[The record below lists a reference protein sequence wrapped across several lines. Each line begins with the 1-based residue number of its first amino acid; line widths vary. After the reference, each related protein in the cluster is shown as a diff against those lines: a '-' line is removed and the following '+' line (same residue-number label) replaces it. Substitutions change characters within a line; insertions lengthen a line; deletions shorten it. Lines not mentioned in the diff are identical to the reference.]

1 MGSYQSYKGNPE
13 NKLFYIVDQLVGGI
27 NTDFSDD
34 TSPDNEFKSIVNFTM
49 DKRGSL
55 YKRMGFGK
63 LNAISQIFNMYDK
76 LPETKGKT
84 PEEPNPEYTND
95 NIVYMK
101 MLKNDNNCIRNLSA
115 FSGEKAYREYQRLYG
130 AQNNSFELLIIT
142 TSLLTNKSTA
152 WLFKCNLPPLAY
164 SEDLLGNEEVVDTI
178 VAESEV
184 YELPVVFEWDRNL
197 SNIDTIEF
205 FDKIYFTSNDKGL
218 VCFDRTTEKFTYNGE
233 NIPGQTNNAYK
244 PSPMEIRKIG
254 FNVLGDNPLY
264 WIDYQ
269 GLSTDSIQG
278 IYLTLD
284 NNLPLT
290 VIPNGTKFRINIL
303 YTGNDTGFSFT
314 FKEGETEIS
323 ATTEVNDNLS
333 SEGLKVYDVM
343 FKIAPTSEVEIKI
356 TKTGSTIDDYYDYY
370 EVGVVDPETKPV
382 EPLNIGD
389 YGMCEMYNRAVYY
402 KGDTI
407 WFSELNNFNYIP
419 NYNYVS
425 LPIEP
430 TDEIT
435 KIVFFK
441 NVYIIFTKQRI
452 YKMINAFGASDFQLM
467 PVNLAV
473 GCHAPN
479 TVIPVENELYFASP
493 RGLYSLRSSE
503 YREGIENLRELD
515 TKVKQLT
522 SDVTMYLGERT
533 DPAVRYNGISEA
545 AYAIRYKD
553 KYMLFFNTAYQKGDI
568 AALQNL
574 DALVYHYDLKAF
586 TEIKFPIKPTFL
598 FMLDGA
604 IETYCSVPEDEEF
617 TESVSVFS
625 YDFQNGITEN
635 DKIIDTTG
643 NGYDADVVGG
653 VVSSPGKSI
662 KLNGDSSFIQTGNIP
677 ATYSIVNGFT
687 IDMVCE
693 IDRLSPDGTILFNLK
708 QAVSS
713 SDVVAQTFSINTN
726 TAQGYR
732 GELICN
738 TYPNNVKR
746 NNVIKWTFRWHR
758 NDTNVN
764 AKQDGKF
771 SLVDAKTGTILIPET
786 NFSYDMGDALYQ
798 DVLSGSF
805 TVQHDDNG
813 DYSSSWKINASSKY
827 PTYSTEY
834 EKGSATTFDKTL
846 YPSWSENQHGI
857 RLIGTATPKDGGC
870 DIVIKN
876 AYILKKGASIALSS
890 ARNMYVWVDGTK
902 YTRSISNVSGSG
914 PIEFYGSDV
923 KHSVNY
929 KSGAPEITIDAQF
942 NVKATI
948 AGTYRANID
957 IDAFKFKLPSIKE
970 VTIITWND
978 FTLSGTLDVVLNKI
992 LPPSTRDMKVFLTDS
1007 EYEVGVYFESENGS
1021 FDEIIVSSDISV
1033 LGEHIWDIVLEK
1045 VSDVEYKLSVII
1057 DYMTFGEVYIP
1068 ANYIVDGNRDKS
1080 VIAQYLF
1087 GTVSSFTMTLDDDTT
1102 VVDYDFSEGRG
1113 TVVNDKSGNNI
1124 DAIIN
1129 GDFEW
1134 IVEEGLFFDGKTAYL
1149 KIPTIPGDV
1158 KFSNGFTIEFDARFD
1173 NPDIGCKIIDLAT
1186 GYDTGFSD
1194 ELKCS
1199 INAGKKE
1206 GMADV
1211 QFKTTSASLKSYKIS
1226 TNKPDITERHKYKA
1240 SFINTGKNYEARLYV
1255 DDKLEFINTFN
1266 YGGISNIERKSN
1278 FIGKSNNPDESLFEG
1293 VLYSLS
1299 VSINASSNPIPV
1311 YVGAMYEY
1319 DTTFD
1324 DFGRPMEI
1332 ELETKGMNLQYPMH
1346 SKKLKHIYV
1355 KGLGGYN
1362 FDEFFFELYA
1372 DGHLVNDPKEYSC
1385 YVDETTNQIVYDY
1398 DIIKELNF
1406 TEKISLLGNMRL
1418 NKTKLGESTYETR
1431 KLVIPTRGKNFTIKI
1446 YGESSDY
1453 LSIESFGFTFK
1464 LGKVRE
1470 E

>member
-1 MGSYQSYKGNPE
+1 MGSYQTYKGNPE
-13 NKLFYIVDQLVGGI
+13 SKLFYIVDQLIGGI

-63 LNAISQIFNMYDK
+63 LNAVSQIFNMFEK

-101 MLKNDNNCIRNLSA
+101 MLKNDNNCFRNLSA
-115 FSGEKAYREYQRLYG
+115 FSGEKAYREYQKLYG
-130 AQNNSFELLIIT
+130 SQNNSFELLIIT

-152 WLFKCNLPPLAY
+152 WLFKCSLPSLAY
-164 SEDLLGNEEVVDTI
+164 SEDIMGNEEVIDTI
-178 VAESEV
+178 VTESEV
-184 YELPVVFEWDRNL
+184 YELPVVFKWDRNL

-218 VCFDRTTEKFTYNGE
+218 VCFDRTTEKFSYTGV
-233 NIPGQTNNAYK
+233 NIKDVVNNAYK
-244 PSPMEIRKIG
+244 PSPMEVRKTG

-269 GLSTDSIQG
+269 GLTTDSIQG

-290 VIPNGTKFRINIL
+290 VIPNGSKFRLNIL
-303 YTGNDTGFSFT
+303 YTGKDEGFSFV
-314 FKEGETEIS
+314 FKEGEKELS
-323 ATTEVNDNLS
+323 ATVEAKDSLS
-333 SEGLKVYDVM
+333 TEGLKVYDVT
-343 FKIAPTSEVEIKI
+343 FAIAPTSEVEIKI
-356 TKTGSTIDDYYDYY
+356 TKTGATIDDYYDYY
-370 EVGVVDPETKPV
+370 SVGVVDPETKPV
-382 EPLNIGD
+382 VPLNIGE
-389 YGMCEMYNRAVYY
+389 YGMCELYNRAVYY

-407 WFSELNNFNYIP
+407 WFSEINNFNYVP

-435 KIVFFK
+435 KVVFFK
-441 NVYIIFTKQRI
+441 NVYIVFTKQRV
-452 YKMINAFGASDFQLM
+452 YKMLNSFGSSDFQVM
-467 PVNLAV
+467 PVNLTV

-493 RGLYSLRSSE
+493 RGLYSLRSSD

-522 SDVTMYLGERT
+522 ADVTMYLGEKT
-533 DPAVRYNGISEA
+533 DPAVRYNGISDA

-574 DALVYHYDLKAF
+574 DALVYHYDLKAY

-604 IETYCSVPEDEEF
+604 IETYCSVPEDEEY
-617 TESVSVFS
+617 TENVPVLS
-625 YDFQNGITEN
+625 YNFENGITEN
-635 DKIIDTTG
+635 NKIIDTTG

-653 VVSSPGKSI
+653 IVSSPGKSI
-662 KLNGDSSFIQTGNIP
+662 KLNGDSSYIQIGNIP
-677 ATYSIVNGFT
+677 ETYNIVNGFT
-687 IDMVCE
+687 IDMHCE
-693 IDRLSPDGTILFNLK
+693 IDRVSPDGTILFNLK

-713 SDVVAQTFSINTN
+713 SDVLAQTFSISTN
-726 TAQGYR
+726 NVEGYYA
-732 GELICN
+732 EMTFN
-738 TYPNNVKR
+738 TYPNNVKKT
-746 NNVIKWTFRWHR
+746 NTVKWSLKWYRSDLTK
-758 NDTNVN
+758 NG
-764 AKQDGKF
+764 KQDGRF
-771 SLVDAKTGTILIPET
+771 TLVDTKTGAVLIPET
-786 NFSYDMGDALYQ
+786 DFSYDMGSNYEQVVA
-798 DVLSGSF
+798 SGSF
-805 TVQHDDNG
+805 TVQHDSNG
-813 DYSSSWKINASSKY
+813 DYSSNWKLNAFSKY

-834 EKGSATTFDKTL
+834 EKGSKTTFDKTL
-846 YPSWSENQHGI
+846 FPSWSSYHGI

-876 AYILKKGASIALSS
+876 AYIIKSGASIKLSS

-914 PIEFYGSDV
+914 PVEFYGSDV
-923 KHSVNY
+923 KHSVSY

-948 AGTYRANID
+948 ADTYRANID
-957 IDAFKFKLPSIKE
+957 IDSFKFKLPSITE
-970 VTIITWND
+970 VTVTTWND
-978 FTLSGTLDVVLNKI
+978 FSVTGEKSITLNRI
-992 LPPSTRDMKVFLTDS
+992 LPPTTRDMKVFLTDS

-1021 FDEIIVSSDISV
+1021 FDKIITGDISI
-1033 LGEHIWDIVLEK
+1033 LGEHIWDVAIEK
-1045 VSDVEYKLSVII
+1045 TGNQYKLSILI
-1057 DYMTFGEVYIP
+1057 DYELFGETYVP
-1068 ANYIVDGNRDKS
+1068 SEYIVQGNRDKS

-1087 GTVSSFTMTLDDDTT
+1087 GTISSFTMTLDNDTT

-1113 TVVNDKSGNNI
+1113 TVINDKSGNNI
-1124 DAIIN
+1124 DAVIN

-1149 KIPTIPGDV
+1149 KIPTIPADV

-1206 GMADV
+1206 GMSDI

-1226 TNKPDITERHKYKA
+1226 TNRPDITERHKYKA
-1240 SFINTGKNYEARLYV
+1240 SFINTGKDYEARLYV
-1255 DDKLEFINTFN
+1255 DDELKFINTFN

-1278 FIGKSNNPDESLFEG
+1278 FIGKSNNPAENLFEG

-1332 ELETKGMNLQYPMH
+1332 ELETKGMNLQYPLH
-1346 SKKLKHIYV
+1346 SKKLKHIFV

-1362 FDEFFFELYA
+1362 FDEFFFEVYA
-1372 DGHLVNDPKEYSC
+1372 DGHLVNNPKVYNC
-1385 YVDETTNQIVYDY
+1385 YIDEITNQIVYEY
-1398 DIIKELNF
+1398 DEVKELNF
-1406 TEKISLLGNMRL
+1406 TEKVSLLGNIRL

-1431 KLVIPTRGKNFTIKI
+1431 KMIIPTRGKNFTIKI

-1453 LSIESFGFTFK
+1453 LSIESLGFTFK

>member
-1 MGSYQSYKGNPE
+1 MGTYQSYKGNPE
-13 NKLFYIVDQLVGGI
+13 NKLFYLVSQLVGGI

-63 LNAISQIFNMYDK
+63 LNAISQIFNMFEK
-76 LPETKGKT
+76 IPEVKGRT
-84 PEEPNPEYTND
+84 PEEPNPEYSND

-101 MLKNDNNCIRNLSA
+101 MLKNDNNCFRNLSA
-115 FSGEKAYREYQRLYG
+115 FSGEKAYREYQKLYG
-130 AQNNSFELLIIT
+130 SQRNEFELLMIT

-152 WLFKCNLPPLAY
+152 WLFKCKLPELIYIDIPQY
-164 SEDLLGNEEVVDTI
+164 GEEIQDTI
-178 VAESEV
+178 EVSSEI

-197 SNIDTIEF
+197 SNIETIEY
-205 FDKIYFTSNDKGL
+205 FDKIFFTNNDKGL
-218 VCFDRTTEKFTYNGE
+218 VCFDRTTEKFIYSGSG
-233 NIPGQTNNAYK
+233 IPDMENNAYK
-244 PSPMEIRKIG
+244 PSPMEVRNTG
-254 FNVLGDNPLY
+254 FNILGDNPLY
-264 WIDYQ
+264 WIDYP

-278 IYLTLD
+278 MYLTLAE
-284 NNLPLT
+284 NLPIS
-290 VIPNGTKFRINIL
+290 VIPSGTKFMVNIL
-303 YTGNDTGFSFT
+303 YTGSDTGFSFV
-314 FKEGETEIS
+314 FKEGETELT
-323 ATTEVNDNLS
+323 ATVEVNDNLS
-333 SEGLKVYDVM
+333 SNGLKVYDVT
-343 FKIAPTSEVEIKI
+343 FNTAPTSEVEIKI
-356 TKTGSTIDDYYDYY
+356 TKNNATIDEYYDYY
-370 EVGVVDPETKPV
+370 SVGSVDPEAKPV
-382 EPLNIGD
+382 AALNIGD
-389 YGMCEMYNRAVYY
+389 YGMCEVYKRAVYY
-402 KGDTI
+402 KGDTM
-407 WFSELNNFNYIP
+407 WFSEINNFSYVP

-441 NVYIIFTKQRI
+441 SVYIIFTKQRI
-452 YKMINAFGASDFQLM
+452 YKMIGAFGDDDNQLM
-467 PVNLAV
+467 PVNLSV

-545 AYAIRYKD
+545 AYAVRYKD

-598 FMLDGA
+598 FTLDGA
-604 IETYCSVPEDEEF
+604 IETYCSVPEDEEY
-617 TESVSVFS
+617 TDSVPVFA
-625 YDFQNGITEN
+625 YDFNSGITETK
-635 DKIIDTTG
+635 KIIDKTG
-643 NGYDADVVGG
+643 NGYDADVVGNVISG
-653 VVSSPGKSI
+653 PGKSI
-662 KLNGDSSFIQTGNIP
+662 IFDGEGSYIQVGNIP
-677 ATYSIVNGFT
+677 DTYKLTDGFNVKVSCF
-687 IDMVCE
+687 IN
-693 IDRLSPDGTILFNLK
+693 RLSHDGSILFNLK
-708 QAVSS
+708 QAISS
-713 SDVVAQTFSINTN
+713 SDVVAQTFTIKTDYN
-726 TAQGYR
+726 QGYA

-738 TYPNNVKR
+738 TYPNNVKKT
-746 NNVIKWTFRWHR
+746 NTIKWTFRWYR
-758 NDTNVN
+758 SNTSTNG
-764 AKQDGKF
+764 KQDGKF
-771 SLVDAKTGTILIPET
+771 KLLDKDGNVLIPET
-786 NFSYDMGDALYQ
+786 SFSFDMGDALYQ
-798 DVLSGSF
+798 DILTGSF
-805 TVQHDDNG
+805 VVQHNSSGNYADNWQLTATS
-813 DYSSSWKINASSKY
+813 YY

-834 EKGSATTFDKTL
+834 EKGSKTTFDKTL
-846 YPSWSENQHGI
+846 YPSWSKDQHGI

-876 AYILKKGASIALSS
+876 AYILKKGASIKLSS

-902 YTRSISNVSGSG
+902 YTRSISDIDGSG
-914 PIEFYGSDV
+914 PIEFYGSDI
-923 KHSVNY
+923 KHSKSY
-929 KSGAPEITIDAQF
+929 KSGAPKITIDAQF
-942 NVKATI
+942 NLKATI
-948 AGTYRANID
+948 AGTYRANMD
-957 IDAFKFKLPSIKE
+957 VDAFSFTLPSMKE
-970 VTIITWND
+970 VTVTTWHEFSVSKTSDIT
-978 FTLSGTLDVVLNKI
+978 LNKI
-992 LPPSTRDMKVFLTDS
+992 LDPTTRDIRVFINDS
-1007 EYEVGVYFESENGS
+1007 EYEVGVYFESETGS
-1021 FDEIIVSSDISV
+1021 FDEILVNENISV
-1033 LGEHIWDIVLEK
+1033 IGEHIWEINIVK
-1045 VSDVEYKLSVII
+1045 
-1057 DYMTFGEVYIP
+1057 TNN
-1068 ANYIVDGNRDKS
+1068 NYYSCTVLVDGE
-1080 VIAQYLF
+1080 IF
-1087 GTVSSFTMTLDDDTT
+1087 GTVSVPSQYITNGVRDKSIIAENIVGNVSSFTLSLTDGTK
-1102 VVDYDFSEGRG
+1102 VVDYDFKDGKGS
-1113 TVVNDKSGNNI
+1113 TLTDKSGNKI
-1124 DAIIN
+1124 DAVIN
-1129 GDFEW
+1129 GAYSWE
-1134 IVEEGLFFDGKTAYL
+1134 VEEGLFFDGKSGYL
-1149 KIPTIPGDV
+1149 KLPTMPADI
-1158 KFSNGFTIEFDARFD
+1158 KFSNGFSVEFEAQFS
-1173 NPDIGCKIIDLAT
+1173 NSVAACKILDLAT
-1186 GYDTGFSD
+1186 GYDTGTSD

-1199 INAGKKE
+1199 INAGKMS
-1206 GMADV
+1206 GANDIV
-1211 QFKTTSASLKSYKIS
+1211 FKTTSASLKSYKLTAS
-1226 TNKPDITERHKYKA
+1226 GYNAAERHKYKV
-1240 SFINTGKNYEARLYV
+1240 SFVNTGKGYNAGLYV
-1255 DDKLEFINTFN
+1255 DEILISEQTFT
-1266 YGGISNIERKSN
+1266 YGGITNIERKSN
-1278 FIGKSNNPDESLFEG
+1278 FIGKSNNPNDELFEG
-1293 VLYSLS
+1293 VLYNLS
-1299 VSINASSNPIPV
+1299 VNINASSNPVPI

-1406 TEKISLLGNMRL
+1406 TEKISLLGNIRL

>member
-13 NKLFYIVDQLVGGI
+13 NKLFYIVDQLIGGI

-63 LNAISQIFNMYDK
+63 LNAISQIFNMYNK

-101 MLKNDNNCIRNLSA
+101 MLKNDNNCFRNLSA
-115 FSGEKAYREYQRLYG
+115 FSGEKAYREYQKMYG
-130 AQNNSFELLIIT
+130 SQHNEFELLMIT

-152 WLFKCNLPPLAY
+152 WLFKCRLPELIYLDVPAQG
-164 SEDLLGNEEVVDTI
+164 EIIEDTI
-178 VAESEV
+178 EVSSEV

-205 FDKIYFTSNDKGL
+205 FDKIYFTGNNKGL

-233 NIPGQTNNAYK
+233 NIPGQSNNAYK

-323 ATTEVNDNLS
+323 ATTEVNDALS

-407 WFSELNNFNYIP
+407 WFSELNNFNYVP

-452 YKMINAFGASDFQLM
+452 YKMLNSFGSADFQLM

-545 AYAIRYKD
+545 AYAVRYKD

-604 IETYCSVPEDEEF
+604 IETYCSVPEDEEY
-617 TESVSVFS
+617 TDSVPVFAF
-625 YDFQNGITEN
+625 DFNSGVTATNKVI
-635 DKIIDTTG
+635 DKTG

-653 VVSSPGKSI
+653 AVSGPGKSI
-662 KLNGDSSFIQTGNIP
+662 LLNGDNSYIQIGNIP
-677 ATYSIVNGFT
+677 ATYKLVDGFT
-687 IDMVCE
+687 VDMSCT
-693 IDRLSPDGTILFNLK
+693 IDRIAPDGTILFNLK
-708 QAVSS
+708 QAVAS
-713 SDVVAQTFSINTN
+713 SDILAQTFTIKTDYN
-726 TAQGYR
+726 QGYA

-738 TYPNNVKR
+738 TYPNNVKKT
-746 NNVIKWTFRWHR
+746 NTIKWTFRWYR
-758 NDTNVN
+758 NNTDTNG
-764 AKQDGKF
+764 KKDGKF
-771 SLVDAKTGTILIPET
+771 KLLDKNGNVLIPET
-786 NFSYDMGDALYQ
+786 SFNFDMGDAVYQ
-798 DVLSGSF
+798 DVLTGSF
-805 TVQHDDNG
+805 TVQHDGSGNYADKWQLIAT
-813 DYSSSWKINASSKY
+813 SSY

-834 EKGSATTFDKTL
+834 EKGSKTTFDKTL
-846 YPSWSENQHGI
+846 FPSWSKDQHGI
-857 RLIGTATPKDGGC
+857 RLTGTATAKDGGC
-870 DIVIKN
+870 DIVITN
-876 AYILKKGASIALSS
+876 AYILKAGGKIALSS
-890 ARNMYVWVDGTK
+890 SRNMYVWVDGTK
-902 YTRSISNVSGSG
+902 YTRSISNINGEG
-914 PIEFYGSDV
+914 PKEFPGSDI
-923 KHSVNY
+923 KHSVSY
-929 KSGAPEITIDAQF
+929 KNGSKSITIDAQF
-942 NVKATI
+942 NLRATI
-948 AGTYRANID
+948 AGTYRENID
-957 IDAFKFKLPSIKE
+957 VDAFSFTLPSVKE
-970 VTIITWND
+970 VTVTTWHEFSVSKTSDIT
-978 FTLSGTLDVVLNKI
+978 LNKI
-992 LPPSTRDMKVFLTDS
+992 LDPTTRDMKVFLTDS
-1007 EYEVGVYFESENGS
+1007 EYEVGVYFESENGT
-1021 FDEIIVSSDISV
+1021 FDYIISSDISV
-1033 LGEHIWDIVLEK
+1033 LGDHVWDIDLVKRTSSTYELL
-1045 VSDVEYKLSVII
+1045 VYI
-1057 DYMTFGEVYIP
+1057 DYDLFGSVQVPAMYIT
-1068 ANYIVDGNRDKS
+1068 DGNRDKS
-1080 VIAQYLF
+1080 IITKDLY
-1087 GTVSSFTMTLDDDTT
+1087 GSIDSFTITSSTG
-1102 VVDYDFSEGRG
+1102 VVVLDYDFKEGKG
-1113 TVVNDKSGNNI
+1113 TTIKDKSGNGI
-1124 DAIIN
+1124 DAVIN

-1134 IVEEGLFFDGKTAYL
+1134 VVEEGLFFDGKTGYL
-1149 KIPTIPGDV
+1149 KLPTISSDV
-1158 KFSNGFTIEFDARFD
+1158 KFSNGFSIEFEGRFD
-1173 NPDIGCKIIDLAT
+1173 NPDVASKVIDLAV
-1186 GYDTGFSD
+1186 GYDTGSSD

-1199 INAGKKE
+1199 INAGKIA
-1206 GMADV
+1206 GIGDII
-1211 QFKTTSASLKSYKIS
+1211 FKSTSASLKSYKIS

-1240 SFINTGKNYEARLYV
+1240 SFINNGKGYDAYLYV
-1255 DDKLEFINTFN
+1255 DDELISLSTFA
-1266 YGGISNIERKSN
+1266 YGGITNIERKSN
-1278 FIGKSNNPDESLFEG
+1278 FIGKSNNPKDKLFEG
-1293 VLYSLS
+1293 VLYNLS
-1299 VSINASSNPIPV
+1299 VNINASSNPVPI

>member
-1 MGSYQSYKGNPE
+1 MGSYQNYKGNPE
-13 NKLFYIVDQLVGGI
+13 RKLFYLVDQLVGGI
-27 NTDFSDD
+27 NTDFGDD

-63 LNAISQIFNMYDK
+63 LNAISQIFNMFEK
-76 LPETKGKT
+76 LPETRGKT
-84 PEEPNPEYTND
+84 PEDPNPEYTND

-101 MLKNDNNCIRNLSA
+101 MLKNDNNCFRNLSA
-115 FSGEKAYREYQRLYG
+115 FSGEMAYREYQRLYG
-130 AQNNSFELLIIT
+130 SQNNSFELLIIT

-152 WLFKCNLPPLAY
+152 WLFKCSLPPLAY
-164 SEDLLGNEEVVDTI
+164 SEDLFGNEEVIDTI
-178 VAESEV
+178 VTESEV
-184 YELPVVFEWDRNL
+184 YELPVVFKWDRNL
-197 SNIDTIEF
+197 SNISTIEF
-205 FDKIYFTSNDKGL
+205 FDKIYFTGNDKGL
-218 VCFDRTTEKFTYNGE
+218 VCFDRTTEKFSYNGVGITGVE
-233 NIPGQTNNAYK
+233 NNAYK
-244 PSPMEIRKIG
+244 PSPMEVRKIG

-278 IYLTLD
+278 IYLTLE

-290 VIPNGTKFRINIL
+290 VIPNGSKFRINIL
-303 YTGNDTGFSFT
+303 YTGKDEGFSFT
-314 FKEGETEIS
+314 FKEGETELS
-323 ATTEVNDNLS
+323 ASVEVDDSLS
-333 SEGLKVYDVM
+333 SEGLKVYNVT

-356 TKTGSTIDDYYDYY
+356 TKTGATIDDYYDYY
-370 EVGVVDPETKPV
+370 EVGTVDPETKPV
-382 EPLNIGD
+382 NPLNIGD
-389 YGMCEMYNRAVYY
+389 YGVCEMYNRAVYY

-407 WFSELNNFNYIP
+407 WFSEINNFNYVP

-435 KIVFFK
+435 KVVFFK
-441 NVYIIFTKQRI
+441 NVYIIFTKQSI
-452 YKMINAFGASDFQLM
+452 YKMINSFGSADFQVM
-467 PVNLAV
+467 PVNLSI

-522 SDVTMYLGERT
+522 ADVTMYLGEKT
-533 DPAVRYNGISEA
+533 DPAVRYNGISDA
-545 AYAIRYKD
+545 AYAVRYKD

-617 TESVSVFS
+617 TENISVFS
-625 YDFQNGITEN
+625 YDFQNGVTEN
-635 DKIIDTTG
+635 NKVIDTTG

-653 VVSSPGKSI
+653 VVASPGKSI

-677 ATYSIVNGFT
+677 STYSIVNGFT
-687 IDMVCE
+687 VSMGCDISQ
-693 IDRLSPDGTILFNLK
+693 LSPDGTVLFNLK

-713 SDVVAQTFSINTN
+713 SDVLAQTFSIKTGTVQN
-726 TAQGYR
+726 YM

-738 TYPNNVKR
+738 TYPNNVKKT
-746 NNVIKWTFRWHR
+746 NTVKWVFRWNR
-758 NDTNVN
+758 SNNSVN
-764 AKQDGKF
+764 NKQSGKF
-771 SLVDAKTGTILIPET
+771 KLTDANGNILIPET
-786 NFSYDMGDALYQ
+786 SFDFDMGDNLYQ
-798 DVLSGSF
+798 DVASGSF
-805 TVQHDDNG
+805 VIQHDDNG
-813 DYSSSWKINASSKY
+813 DYSKTWNLEANSSY

-834 EKGSATTFDKTL
+834 EKGSETTFDKTL
-846 YPSWSENQHGI
+846 FPSWSSYHGI

-876 AYILKKGASIALSS
+876 AYIIKSGASIKLSS

-902 YTRSISNVSGSG
+902 YTKSISDINGSG
-914 PIEFYGSDV
+914 PIEFYGSDI
-923 KHSVNY
+923 KHSKSY
-929 KSGAPEITIDAQF
+929 TSGAPEITIDAQF
-942 NVKATI
+942 NLKATI
-948 AGTYRANID
+948 NNTYRANID
-957 IDAFKFKLPSIKE
+957 VDSFTFKLPSMKQ
-970 VTIITWND
+970 VTITTWNE
-978 FTLSGTLDVVLNKI
+978 FSVTGNSVVTLNKI

-1021 FDEIIVSSDISV
+1021 FDQIIVSSDISV
-1033 LGEHIWDIVLEK
+1033 LGEHSWDVVLAKEG
-1045 VSDVEYKLSVII
+1045 SQYKLSVII
-1057 DYMTFGEVYIP
+1057 DQMLFGEAIIP
-1068 ANYIVDGNRDKS
+1068 SEYIVDGNRDKS

-1087 GTVSSFTMTLDDDTT
+1087 GTVSSFTMTLDDGTT

-1113 TVVNDKSGNNI
+1113 TVINDKSGNNI

-1206 GMADV
+1206 GMADI

-1255 DDKLEFINTFN
+1255 DDELKFINTFN

-1299 VSINASSNPIPV
+1299 VSINASSKPIPV

-1332 ELETKGMNLQYPMH
+1332 ELETKGINLQYPMH
-1346 SKKLKHIYV
+1346 SKKLKHIFV

-1362 FDEFFFELYA
+1362 FDEFFFEVYA
-1372 DGHLVNDPKEYSC
+1372 DGHLVNDPKVYDC
-1385 YVDETTNQIVYDY
+1385 YVDEVTNQIVYDY
-1398 DIIKELNF
+1398 DLVEELNF
-1406 TEKISLLGNMRL
+1406 TEKVSLLGNIRL

-1431 KLVIPTRGKNFTIKI
+1431 KLIVPARGKNFTIKI

-1453 LSIESFGFTFK
+1453 LSIESLGFTFK

>member
-13 NKLFYIVDQLVGGI
+13 SKLFYLVDQLIGGI

-34 TSPDNEFKSIVNFTM
+34 TSPDNEFQSIVNFTM

-63 LNAISQIFNMYDK
+63 LNAISQIFNMFDR

-101 MLKNDNNCIRNLSA
+101 MLKNDNNCFRNLSA
-115 FSGEKAYREYQRLYG
+115 FSGEMAYREYQKLYG
-130 AQNNSFELLIIT
+130 SQNNSFELLIIT
-142 TSLLTNKSTA
+142 TSLLTNRSTA
-152 WLFKCNLPPLAY
+152 WLFKCSLPALAY
-164 SEDLLGNEEVVDTI
+164 SEDLLGNEEIVDTI
-178 VAESEV
+178 ITESEV
-184 YELPVVFEWDRNL
+184 YELPVVFKWDRNL

-218 VCFDRTTEKFTYNGE
+218 VCFDRTTEEFSYNGVG
-233 NIPGQTNNAYK
+233 IVGHDNNAYK
-244 PSPMEIRKIG
+244 PSPMEVRKVG

-278 IYLTLD
+278 IYLTLEND
-284 NNLPLT
+284 LPLT
-290 VIPNGTKFRINIL
+290 VIPNGSKFRINIL
-303 YTGNDTGFSFT
+303 YTGEDTGFSFT
-314 FKEGETEIS
+314 FKEGETELS
-323 ATTEVNDNLS
+323 ATTTVNDTLS
-333 SEGLKVYDVM
+333 SEGLKVYDVV
-343 FKIAPTSEVEIKI
+343 FKTSPTSEVEIKI
-356 TKTGSTIDDYYDYY
+356 TKTGATIDDYYDYY
-370 EVGVVDPETKPV
+370 EVGTVDPETKPV
-382 EPLNIGD
+382 VPLNIGE

-407 WFSELNNFNYIP
+407 WFSEINNFNYVP

-441 NVYIIFTKQRI
+441 NVYIVFTKQRI
-452 YKMINAFGASDFQLM
+452 YKMINSFGSADFQVM
-467 PVNLAV
+467 PVNLAI

-522 SDVTMYLGERT
+522 ADVTMYLGEKT
-533 DPAVRYNGISEA
+533 DPAVRYNGISDA
-545 AYAIRYKD
+545 AYAVRYKD

-574 DALVYHYDLKAF
+574 DALVYHYDLKSF

-617 TESVSVFS
+617 TESVPVLS
-625 YDFQNGITEN
+625 YDFQNGITGIN
-635 DKIIDTTG
+635 KIIDTTG

-653 VVSSPGKSI
+653 VVASPGKSI
-662 KLNGDSSFIQTGNIP
+662 RLNGDSSFIQTGNIP
-677 ATYSIVNGFT
+677 STYSIVNGFT
-687 IDMVCE
+687 VSMDCDISQ
-693 IDRLSPDGTILFNLK
+693 LSPDGTVLFNLK

-713 SDVVAQTFSINTN
+713 SDVLAQTFSIKTETVQN
-726 TAQGYR
+726 YM

-738 TYPNNVKR
+738 TYPNNVKKTNTVR
-746 NNVIKWTFRWHR
+746 WVFRWNR
-758 NDTNVN
+758 SNTSVN
-764 AKQDGKF
+764 NNQSGKF
-771 SLVDAKTGTILIPET
+771 KLTDANGNILIPET
-786 NFSYDMGDALYQ
+786 SFDFDMGDNLYQ
-798 DVLSGSF
+798 DVASGSF
-805 TVQHDDNG
+805 VIQHDDNG
-813 DYSSSWKINASSKY
+813 DYSKTWNLEANSYY

-834 EKGSATTFDKTL
+834 EKGSKTTFDKTL
-846 YPSWSENQHGI
+846 FPSWSNYHGI

-876 AYILKKGASIALSS
+876 AYIVKSGASIKLST

-902 YTRSISNVSGSG
+902 YTKSISDINGSG

-923 KHSVNY
+923 KHSKSY
-929 KSGAPEITIDAQF
+929 TSGAPEITIDAQF
-942 NVKATI
+942 NLKATI
-948 AGTYRANID
+948 NGTYRTNID
-957 IDAFKFKLPSIKE
+957 VDSFKFTLPSME
-970 VTIITWND
+970 QVTVTTWNE
-978 FTLSGTLDVVLNKI
+978 FSTTGSSVITLNRI

-1021 FDEIIVSSDISV
+1021 FDQIIVSSDISV
-1033 LGEHIWDIVLEK
+1033 LGEHSWDVVLSK
-1045 VSDVEYKLSVII
+1045 DGNQYKLSVII
-1057 DYMTFGEVYIP
+1057 DQMLFGEAIVPSEYV
-1068 ANYIVDGNRDKS
+1068 VDGNRDKS
-1080 VIAQYLF
+1080 VIAQYF
-1087 GTVSSFTMTLDDDTT
+1087 IGTISSFTMTLDDDTV
-1102 VVDYDFSEGRG
+1102 VVDYDFSEGKG
-1113 TVVNDKSGNNI
+1113 TEITDKSGNGI

-1134 IVEEGLFFDGKTAYL
+1134 IVEDGLFFDGKTAYL
-1149 KIPTIPGDV
+1149 KIPTIPADV

-1206 GMADV
+1206 GVIDI

-1226 TNKPDITERHKYKA
+1226 TNRPDITERHKYTA
-1240 SFINTGKNYEARLYV
+1240 SFINTGKNYEAQLYV
-1255 DDKLEFINTFN
+1255 DDELISINTFN

-1332 ELETKGMNLQYPMH
+1332 ELETKGINLQYPMH
-1346 SKKLKHIYV
+1346 SKKLKHIFV

-1362 FDEFFFELYA
+1362 FDEFFFEVYA
-1372 DGHLVNDPKEYSC
+1372 DGHLVNDPKVYDC
-1385 YVDETTNQIVYDY
+1385 YIDEVTNQIVYDY
-1398 DIIKELNF
+1398 DLVKELNF
-1406 TEKISLLGNMRL
+1406 TEKISLLGNIRL

-1431 KLVIPTRGKNFTIKI
+1431 KLIVPARGKNFTIKI

-1453 LSIESFGFTFK
+1453 LSIESLGFTFK